1 MPEPKWALVNVMRHR
16 KPPLGLGA
24 PVNRITEEGELS
36 SASGMAEACRQA
48 RNTAQVCSDGARAP
62 RG

>member
-1 MPEPKWALVNVMRHR
+1 MSYEAQEAS
-16 KPPLGLGA
+16 LGSWSTCQRMA
-24 PVNRITEEGELS
+24 EEGELS

-62 RG
+62 GSWLV